1 MKMQLNHSTDI
12 TFSEYVKQLQN
23 KCTTDVNSV
32 QYCILQYM
40 ILEQEELL
48 IRFVNELYKY
58 DKKKQQKDRNNNNN
72 KNIITIQ
79 KKKLWGDYDDN
90 DDNYWTNAFCLCV
103 CSFAVTKFTVYAD
116 FPPKFDGPD
125 VVYFEKDE
133 SYPTSFKNAEY
144 VSLTMVYL
152 RNTSYPVLN
161 TNSNDIVF
169 RPLQLIQKLLKLTL
183 TLYTDLSHSC
193 LYQKNGKIWYAD
205 LIINRKV

>member
-79 KKKLWGDYDDN
+79 KKNCGETMTITTIITEQ
-90 DDNYWTNAFCLCV
+90 TNVFFCLFV
-103 CSFAVTKFTVYAD
+103 RLFVH
-116 FPPKFDGPD
+116 
-125 VVYFEKDE
+125 
-133 SYPTSFKNAEY
+133 
-144 VSLTMVYL
+144 SL
-152 RNTSYPVLN
+152 
-161 TNSNDIVF
+161 
-169 RPLQLIQKLLKLTL
+169 
-183 TLYTDLSHSC
+183 
-193 LYQKNGKIWYAD
+193 
-205 LIINRKV
+205 